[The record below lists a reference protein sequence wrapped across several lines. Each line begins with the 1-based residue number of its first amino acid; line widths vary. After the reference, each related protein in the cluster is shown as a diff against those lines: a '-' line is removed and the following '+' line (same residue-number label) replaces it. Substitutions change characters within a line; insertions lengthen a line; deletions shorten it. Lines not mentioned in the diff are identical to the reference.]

1 MVIGGNKMTY
11 SQWLNKNNMVS
22 DEVLKERLLQD
33 CFSLSSVKRRIQDN
47 HEMYEEY
54 CQKK

>member
-1 MVIGGNKMTY
+1 MTY

-33 CFSLSSVKRRIQDN
+33 CFSLSSVKRRIKEN
-47 HEMYEEY
+47 HDMYEGY
-54 CQKK
+54 CQKNNTTPNYN

>member
-1 MVIGGNKMTY
+1 MTY

-33 CFSLSSVKRRIQDN
+33 CFSLSSVKRRIQEN
-47 HEMYEEY
+47 HDMYEEY
-54 CQKK
+54 CQKNSTKPNYN

>member
-1 MVIGGNKMTY
+1 MTY

-33 CFSLSSVKRRIQDN
+33 CFSLSSVKRRTQEN
-47 HEMYEEY
+47 HDMYEEY
-54 CQKK
+54 CQKNNAIPNYN